1 MLLILIIL
9 ILLFGLGGFHFGNQW
24 NAGYGPGVG
33 LGTVLVVI
41 LIIWLLG
48 GFGGFHGVRW

>member
-1 MLLILIIL
+1 
-9 ILLFGLGGFHFGNQW
+9 
-24 NAGYGPGVG
+24 

-48 GFGGFHGVRW
+48 GFSGFHSVRW